1 MTAISTATANSTA
14 TVEMASAVEMA
25 SMWVFEN
32 NDLLNDII
40 QGGEDTNLD
49 FTMGPNTGIKSS
61 CAATLNGE
69 MLMFGG
75 DTHAIEKQVNK
86 MCFKKGFRRA
96 KAGLEKPQSKPSWLK
111 KSF

>member
-86 MCFKKGFRRA
+86 MF
-96 KAGLEKPQSKPSWLK
+96 
-111 KSF
+111 